1 MRWKR
6 YFASSVVDV
15 GQEILVGDLF
25 KYLRR
30 QKECGSISECFH
42 ECIVFY
48 SCVEDNKFKV

>member
-42 ECIVFY
+42 ECVVFY